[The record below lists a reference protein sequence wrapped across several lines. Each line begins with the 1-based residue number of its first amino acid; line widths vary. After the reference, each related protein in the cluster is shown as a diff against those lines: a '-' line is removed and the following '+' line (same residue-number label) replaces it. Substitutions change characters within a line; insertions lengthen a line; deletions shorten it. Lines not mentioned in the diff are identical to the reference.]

1 MTEQVFS
8 AAPRTT
14 GRAVRSIIRQWA
26 FVAIGAGLGAIS
38 VSAAGADQWTGYSR
52 TVALPSHS
60 APAARRSIP
69 APLVDPVDPP
79 ANRSV
84 PRTEVVDRLYD
95 EVMHSS
101 GCALALPKASICP
114 K

>member
-1 MTEQVFS
+1 MTVQTFS

-26 FVAIGAGLGAIS
+26 LAAIGAGLGAIS
-38 VSAAGADQWTGYSR
+38 VSAAGADLGTGYSR

-60 APAARRSIP
+60 APAGRRSIL
-69 APLVDPVDPP
+69 AQPVDQVDAPS
-79 ANRSV
+79 NRSLS
-84 PRTEVVDRLYD
+84 RRELVDRLYD
-95 EVMHSS
+95 EVMHASE
-101 GCALALPKASICP
+101 CALASPKASICP